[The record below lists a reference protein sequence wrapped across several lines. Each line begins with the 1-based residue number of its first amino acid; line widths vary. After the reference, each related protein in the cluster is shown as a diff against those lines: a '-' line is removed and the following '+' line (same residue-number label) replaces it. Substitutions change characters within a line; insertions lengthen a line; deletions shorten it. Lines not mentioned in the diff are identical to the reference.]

1 MMENG
6 NAGLDINKGLVIEGR
21 ELFDE
26 SIGEYDIAVLV
37 YLFGGGKMSDVVLLL
52 LRSQLLVLFLPFRLL
67 IEVLV
72 EHGSCFDLTIKIY

>member
-6 NAGLDINKGLVIEGR
+6 NAGLDIDKGLIIEVR

-52 LRSQLLVLFLPFRLL
+52 LRS
-67 IEVLV
+67 
-72 EHGSCFDLTIKIY
+72 